1 MLKSLKFIFFLFLLS
16 LESCSNSPLLDTL
29 NEGVSVCVDS
39 RSVDTEYATQLK
51 SNWYSMA
58 MIRLHPDDE
67 VVSPWN
73 INQAGT
79 LPLRIINDFSPE
91 DGWVLV
97 NETISSSMRDFSY
110 LMFLNKYT
118 GRLRVLYYHEA
129 VISSGGTGAWNLRFS
144 PETSFLNLCDFFSFP
159 NDIKDINGLQLMVT
173 NNSESLHQA
182 IGRGWNCFETELNF
196 DVDAIRNQNKFFT
209 ISSYDTNISK
219 ITLSGEYTSKSS
231 GTITSTTSKNLL
243 RDGFN
248 VVTTSLGDSAKTW
261 ITSNIAGSNHDKSPI
276 KIGVNALSSIVQGGV
291 KELVSAGVD
300 KLFGSF
306 IGLFNKTK
314 PTKQK
319 LEFTT
324 NGNASYSGEM
334 VSQTANNVI
343 SWNAIP
349 AQRLGLWTID
359 TTPIVIV
366 GKYGT
371 FRETYI
377 ETPPFYLEK
386 EYFLDGS
393 SFKVY
398 LNSELKNDIKDIR
411 ADAELMYVDVL
422 KGDENWR
429 NIYKDVISLDNIDWT
444 QSYFPNQKVLY
455 ESADG
460 NFILK
465 DAGKSTYGIE
475 RYITNIRP
483 TSPYTEIPGLSPKYI
498 VRVTLTIETLNGN
511 VVVLGRNYLPN
522 YVLKDNRLPSF
533 VGGATSPNA
542 VVHPEIVF
550 F

>member
-1 MLKSLKFIFFLFLLS
+1 M
-16 LESCSNSPLLDTL
+16 
-29 NEGVSVCVDS
+29 
-39 RSVDTEYATQLK
+39 
-51 SNWYSMA
+51 
-58 MIRLHPDDE
+58 
-67 VVSPWN
+67 
-73 INQAGT
+73 
-79 LPLRIINDFSPE
+79 
-91 DGWVLV
+91 
-97 NETISSSMRDFSY
+97 
-110 LMFLNKYT
+110 
-118 GRLRVLYYHEA
+118 
-129 VISSGGTGAWNLRFS
+129 
-144 PETSFLNLCDFFSFP
+144 
-159 NDIKDINGLQLMVT
+159 
-173 NNSESLHQA
+173 HQA

-261 ITSNIAGSNHDKSPI
+261 ITSNIAESNHDKSPI
-276 KIGVNALSSIVQGGV
+276 KIGVNALSSIIQGGV
-291 KELVSAGVD
+291 KELVSVGVD

-314 PTKQK
+314 TTKQK

-349 AQRLGLWTID
+349 VQRIGLWTID
-359 TTPIVIV
+359 TTPVVIV

-371 FRETYI
+371 FRESYI

-398 LNSELKNDIKDIR
+398 LNSELKNDIKDIS

-422 KGDENWR
+422 NGNENWR
-429 NIYKDVISLDNIDWT
+429 KIYKNVISLDNIDWT

-460 NFILK
+460 SFVLK
-465 DAGKSTYGIE
+465 DAGKSTFGIE
-475 RYITNIRP
+475 RYITHIRP
-483 TSPYTEIPGLSPKYI
+483 TSPYVEMPGLSPKYI
-498 VRVTLTIETLNGN
+498 VRVTLTIETLTGN
-511 VVVLGRNYLPN
+511 VVVLGRNYIPN
-522 YVLKDNRLPSF
+522 YLRKDNRLPSF
-533 VGGATSPNA
+533 DAESISPNA